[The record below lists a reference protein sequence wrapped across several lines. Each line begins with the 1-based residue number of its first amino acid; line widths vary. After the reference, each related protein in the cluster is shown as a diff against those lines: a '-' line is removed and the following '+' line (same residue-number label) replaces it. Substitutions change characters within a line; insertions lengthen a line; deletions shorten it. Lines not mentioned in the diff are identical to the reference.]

1 MTGNSTGRQDVPAIW
16 TVNPHSI
23 QLPPMNEE
31 LEIPD
36 RKPLLDALTYPVRG
50 SGRIILV
57 IGAVLSAVLG
67 FAAGFSLFGGIASLL
82 GLAYFNAYYHNIVES
97 TVSWNEEPPD
107 WPDVSD
113 LAGEMIV
120 PLIRTVGVFLL
131 SILPMLGAVALRRD
145 DGGEIWSSPL
155 VWLGILWGVL
165 YFPMAILHVIVSNE
179 MVNALPWHVLPKIRK
194 ALPVYLLLAGL
205 LLTGLII
212 SGVLEVVLGR
222 IPLVGG
228 LLAAGA
234 GLYFMMAQARLAGI
248 FYRDQLGAEESAEAD
263 GVL

>member
-1 MTGNSTGRQDVPAIW
+1 
-16 TVNPHSI
+16 
-23 QLPPMNEE
+23 MNEE
-31 LEIPD
+31 IETPE
-36 RKPLLDALTYPVRG
+36 RKPLLDALGYPVRG
-50 SGRIILV
+50 SGRILLV

-67 FAAGFSLFGGIASLL
+67 FASGFSIFGGIAWLL
-82 GLAYFNAYYHNIVES
+82 GLAYFNAYYHSIVES
-97 TVSWNEEPPD
+97 TVSWNEDAPD

-113 LAGEMIV
+113 LVGEVIV
-120 PLIRTVGVFLL
+120 PMVRTAGVFLL
-131 SILPMLGAVALRRD
+131 SFLPMLGCVMLARKL
-145 DGGEIWSSPL
+145 GGGIWSSPL

-179 MVNALPWHVLPKIRK
+179 MINALPWHVLPKILK
-194 ALPVYLLLAGL
+194 AMPGYLLLAGL
-205 LLTGLII
+205 LLAGLVI
-212 SGVLEVVLGR
+212 SVVVEMVLGR

-248 FYRDQLGAEESAEAD
+248 FYRDQLGIEEAEEED

>member
-1 MTGNSTGRQDVPAIW
+1 
-16 TVNPHSI
+16 
-23 QLPPMNEE
+23 MNEE
-31 LEIPD
+31 IETPE
-36 RKPLLDALTYPVRG
+36 RKPLMDALGYPVRG
-50 SGRIILV
+50 SGRILLV

-67 FAAGFSLFGGIASLL
+67 FASGFSIFGGIAWLL
-82 GLAYFNAYYHNIVES
+82 GLAYFNAYYHSIVES
-97 TVSWNEEPPD
+97 TVSWNEDAPD

-113 LAGEMIV
+113 LVGEVIV
-120 PLIRTVGVFLL
+120 PMVRTAGVFLL
-131 SILPMLGAVALRRD
+131 SFLPMLGCVMLARKL
-145 DGGEIWSSPL
+145 GGGIWSSPL

-179 MVNALPWHVLPKIRK
+179 MINALPWHVLPKILK
-194 ALPVYLLLAGL
+194 AMPGYLLLAGL
-205 LLTGLII
+205 LLAGLVI
-212 SGVLEVVLGR
+212 SVVVEMVLGR

-248 FYRDQLGAEESAEAD
+248 FYRDQLGLEEAEEED

>member
-1 MTGNSTGRQDVPAIW
+1 
-16 TVNPHSI
+16 
-23 QLPPMNEE
+23 MNEE
-31 LEIPD
+31 IETPE
-36 RKPLLDALTYPVRG
+36 RKPLLDALGYPVRG
-50 SGRIILV
+50 SGRILLV

-67 FAAGFSLFGGIASLL
+67 FASGFSIFGGIAWLL
-82 GLAYFNAYYHNIVES
+82 GLAYFNAYYHSIVES
-97 TVSWNEEPPD
+97 TVSWNEDAPD

-113 LAGEMIV
+113 LVGEVIV
-120 PLIRTVGVFLL
+120 PMVRTAGVFLL
-131 SILPMLGAVALRRD
+131 SFLPMLGCVMLARKL
-145 DGGEIWSSPL
+145 GGGIWSSPL

-179 MVNALPWHVLPKIRK
+179 MINALPWHVLPKILK
-194 ALPVYLLLAGL
+194 AMPGYLLLAGL
-205 LLTGLII
+205 LLAGLVI
-212 SGVLEVVLGR
+212 SVVVEMVLGR

-248 FYRDQLGAEESAEAD
+248 FYRDQLGLEEAEEED